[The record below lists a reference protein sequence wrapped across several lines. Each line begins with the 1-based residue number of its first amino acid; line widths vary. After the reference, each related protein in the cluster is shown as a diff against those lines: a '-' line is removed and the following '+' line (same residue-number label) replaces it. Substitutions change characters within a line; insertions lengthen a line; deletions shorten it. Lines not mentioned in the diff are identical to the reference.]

1 MSRRARSALLLLLLA
16 LAPGVVGAARPGGL
30 RDVRAVRH
38 WSYADFTRVSIELSG
53 EPRDIRVDRLPSD
66 PEARRP
72 ERLYLDLE
80 GVWVGTRFNH
90 RPIPV
95 GDGLLEG
102 VRLGQ
107 NTLTATRVVIDLER
121 YQRHRVIR
129 LHSPERVMIDIFG
142 PRPAEPARAASQ
154 APPAPAGPEPP
165 SAAAPGEA
173 ELVPAARL
181 PMDLRPVRT
190 VVVDAGHGGHDPG
203 ALGLYG
209 LREKDVTL
217 RLARLLRARLLKQGF
232 RVVMTRDGDR
242 TLDLEERTAIAEGA
256 NGDVFVSLHL
266 NAAENR
272 RLHGVETYYLD
283 EGYERHAI
291 TVAARENGVRPS
303 QVNDLQRTVAQLR
316 VSEASG
322 HSAVLAGMVHQEI
335 MQGVHRRYG
344 SVEDLGVKKGPFYVL
359 FLSSMP
365 SILIE
370 TGFLTNRADARRLR
384 DPAYLNLLAD
394 EIAHGLVRYREAA
407 GPVVARSGR

>member
-1 MSRRARSALLLLLLA
+1 MSPRARSRMLLLLIG
-16 LAPGVVGAARPGGL
+16 LAPIAFGAARPSGL

-38 WSYADFTRVSIELSG
+38 WSYPDFTRVAIELSG
-53 EPRDIRVDRLPSD
+53 EPRDVRLDRLASD

-72 ERLYLDLE
+72 ERIYLDLD

-90 RPIPV
+90 HPIPV

-107 NTLTATRVVIDLER
+107 NTLTTTRVVIDLER
-121 YQRHRVIR
+121 YERHRVLR
-129 LHSPERVMIDIFG
+129 LHSPERVVIDLFG
-142 PRPAEPARAASQ
+142 ARPGTPAGESAADERS
-154 APPAPAGPEPP
+154 ASPPAPAATG
-165 SAAAPGEA
+165 A

-217 RLARLLRARLLKQGF
+217 RLARLLRERLQKEGF
-232 RVVMTRDGDR
+232 RVVMTRETDR

-266 NAAENR
+266 NAAESR
-272 RLHGVETYYLD
+272 RLHGVETYYLN

-303 QVNDLQRTVAQLR
+303 QVNELQRTVAQLR

-322 HSAVLAGMVHQEI
+322 HSAALAGMVHEEI
-335 MQGVHRRYG
+335 MRGLHRRYG
-344 SVEDLGVKKGPFYVL
+344 GVEDLGVKKGPFYVL

-370 TGFLTNRADARRLR
+370 TGFLTNRDDARRLR
-384 DPAYLNLLAD
+384 DPAYLRLLAD
-394 EIAHGLVRYREAA
+394 EITHGLVRYREAA
-407 GPVVARSGR
+407 GPMVARSDR

>member
-1 MSRRARSALLLLLLA
+1 MSPRASARLLLLLLG
-16 LAPGVVGAARPGGL
+16 LAPLALGAARPRGL

-53 EPRDIRVDRLPSD
+53 EPRDVRLDRLAPD
-66 PEARRP
+66 PETQRP
-72 ERLYLDLE
+72 ERIYLDLE

-90 RPIPV
+90 HPIPV
-95 GDGLLEG
+95 GDGLLAG

-121 YQRHRVIR
+121 YERHRVLR
-129 LHSPERVMIDIFG
+129 LHSPERVVIDVFG
-142 PRPAEPARAASQ
+142 PRPAAAPQGTPSQ
-154 APPAPAGPEPP
+154 EASAPPVGPAPAAAEP
-165 SAAAPGEA
+165 
-173 ELVPAARL
+173 VPAARL

-217 RLARLLRARLLKQGF
+217 RLARLLAERLRQEAF
-232 RVVMTRDGDR
+232 RVVLTRDTDR

-266 NAAENR
+266 NAAESR

-291 TVAARENGVRPS
+291 TVAARENGVRPW

-322 HSAVLAGMVHQEI
+322 HSAALAGMVHQEI
-335 MQGVHRRYG
+335 MKGLHRRYG
-344 SVEDLGVKKGPFYVL
+344 NVEDLGVKKGPFYVL

-370 TGFLTNRADARRLR
+370 TGFLTNREDARRLR
-384 DPAYLNLLAD
+384 DPAYLRMLVD
-394 EIAHGLVRYREAA
+394 EIARGLVRYRETA
-407 GPVVARSGR
+407 GPMVARSSR